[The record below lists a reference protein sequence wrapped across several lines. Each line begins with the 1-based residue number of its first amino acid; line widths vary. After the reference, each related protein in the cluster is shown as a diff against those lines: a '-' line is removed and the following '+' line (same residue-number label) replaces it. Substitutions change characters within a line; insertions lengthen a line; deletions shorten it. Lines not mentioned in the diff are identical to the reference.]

1 MILLSAG
8 ILLSVIKIFLTSYE
22 KQIKTKIDETSKSIS
37 LNTQSFVQGIY
48 SLGKQISKNETVLTM
63 D

>member
-48 SLGKQISKNETVLTM
+48 SLGEQISKNETVLTM